1 MMRQLLCHCAIATVL
16 VVKDTFCHC
25 LYPSA
30 SGSSWIQTQD
40 FEMVMQLFYHCAIVT
55 VVVVKDTFCHCIS
68 PSASGSSWIQT
79 QDFEMMRLCF
89 YHCATIG
96 GHGQLKI
103 GVYMP

>member
-1 MMRQLLCHCAIATVL
+1 
-16 VVKDTFCHC
+16 
-25 LYPSA
+25 
-30 SGSSWIQTQD
+30 
-40 FEMVMQLFYHCAIVT
+40 MVMQLFYHCAIVT